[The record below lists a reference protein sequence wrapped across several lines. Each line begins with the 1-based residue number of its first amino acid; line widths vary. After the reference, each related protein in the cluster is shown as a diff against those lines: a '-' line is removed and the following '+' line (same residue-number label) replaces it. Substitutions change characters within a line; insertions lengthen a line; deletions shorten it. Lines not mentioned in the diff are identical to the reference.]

1 MTSTKQLNQQKT
13 RRKFLRSESR
23 TVISFLMRQTLAL
36 RGFSAA
42 QDSLSFVAAIAP
54 SKAHIGRAER
64 DIVRREFAL
73 GMVRSALELG
83 ILAREPPAMQ

>member
-1 MTSTKQLNQQKT
+1 
-13 RRKFLRSESR
+13 
-23 TVISFLMRQTLAL
+23 
-36 RGFSAA
+36 
-42 QDSLSFVAAIAP
+42 VAAIAP

-83 ILAREPPAMQ
+83 ILAREPPAMPSDLSQ